1 MKINDVLILTTIQNS
16 IEPEFLKD
24 YIIPFLVPLVASIT
38 GGLIT
43 LGFFK
48 HQEKISFQNKMR
60 VEFYNDNREI
70 FDNMIDICDIL
81 KNKVERLKLFKDDK
95 INECT
100 ETIKM
105 VSLLDKK
112 IDEVLKCLDKN
123 GIILVPD
130 KKYLE
135 LLISSLNNI
144 KESLYSTKDTLEIHI
159 DKNINKCNY
168 SCEELEIN
176 NKIIVDTILN
186 FVAPML
192 HLHRNLLTQMI
203 IGKYFLTNKDY
214 KKIKRI
220 VRKTKIY
227 NFYKK

>member
-1 MKINDVLILTTIQNS
+1 MRINDVLILTIIQNS
-16 IEPEFLKD
+16 IKPEIFKD
-24 YIIPFLVPLVASIT
+24 YIIPFLAPLISTII
-38 GGLIT
+38 GGAIT

-48 HQEKISFQNKMR
+48 NQEKISFQNRLR
-60 VEFYNDNREI
+60 VEFYNDNREV
-70 FDNMIDICDIL
+70 FDNMIDICDVL
-81 KNKVERLKLFKDDK
+81 KNKVERLKLFKDDQ
-95 INECT
+95 INDCT
-100 ETIKM
+100 ETIKI

-144 KESLYSTKDTLEIHI
+144 KNSLDSIKNTLEEHI

-176 NKIIVDTILN
+176 NEIIVDSILN
-186 FVAPML
+186 FVWPIL

-203 IGKYFLTNKDY
+203 IGKYFLKNKDY
-214 KKIKRI
+214 RKIKRI

>member
-1 MKINDVLILTTIQNS
+1 ML
-16 IEPEFLKD
+16 P
-24 YIIPFLVPLVASIT
+24 
-38 GGLIT
+38 
-43 LGFFK
+43 
-48 HQEKISFQNKMR
+48 
-60 VEFYNDNREI
+60 
-70 FDNMIDICDIL
+70 
-81 KNKVERLKLFKDDK
+81 
-95 INECT
+95 
-100 ETIKM
+100 
-105 VSLLDKK
+105 LLDKK

-144 KESLYSTKDTLEIHI
+144 KNSLDSIKNTLEEHI

-176 NKIIVDTILN
+176 NEIIVDSILN
-186 FVAPML
+186 FVWPIL

-203 IGKYFLTNKDY
+203 IGKYFLKNKDY
-214 KKIKRI
+214 RKIKRI

>member
-1 MKINDVLILTTIQNS
+1 MRINDLLILTIIQNS
-16 IEPEFLKD
+16 IKPEFFKD
-24 YIIPFLVPLVASIT
+24 YIIPFLSPLIASII

-43 LGFFK
+43 LKLFK
-48 HQEKISFQNKMR
+48 KQEKISLQNKLR

-70 FDNMIDICDIL
+70 FDNMIDICDDL

-100 ETIKM
+100 ETIKI

-112 IDEVLKCLDKN
+112 IDEVLKCLHKN

-144 KESLYSTKDTLEIHI
+144 KKSLDAIKNTLEEHI

-176 NKIIVDTILN
+176 NEIIVDSILN
-186 FVAPML
+186 FVWPIL

-203 IGKYFLTNKDY
+203 IGKYFLKNKDY
-214 KKIKRI
+214 RKIKRI
-220 VRKTKIY
+220 VRKTKVY

>member
-1 MKINDVLILTTIQNS
+1 MRINDLLILTIIQNS
-16 IEPEFLKD
+16 IKPEFFKD
-24 YIIPFLVPLVASIT
+24 YIIPFLSPLTASII
-38 GGLIT
+38 GGIIT
-43 LGFFK
+43 LKLFK
-48 HQEKISFQNKMR
+48 KQEKISLQNKLR

-100 ETIKM
+100 ETIKI

-112 IDEVLKCLDKN
+112 IDEVLKCLHKN

-144 KESLYSTKDTLEIHI
+144 KKSLDAIKNTLEEHI

-176 NKIIVDTILN
+176 NEIIVDSILN
-186 FVAPML
+186 FVWPIL

-203 IGKYFLTNKDY
+203 IGKYFLKNKDY
-214 KKIKRI
+214 RKIKRI
-220 VRKTKIY
+220 VRKTKVY